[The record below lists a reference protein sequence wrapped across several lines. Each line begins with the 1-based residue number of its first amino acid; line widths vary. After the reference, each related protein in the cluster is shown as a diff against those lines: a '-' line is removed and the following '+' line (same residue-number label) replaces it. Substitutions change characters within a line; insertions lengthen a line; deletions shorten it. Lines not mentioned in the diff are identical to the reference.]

1 MSVKMYLGSSG
12 AGKSHK
18 MYMDII
24 EQSIDNP
31 NKNYYIVVPEQFT
44 METQR
49 DIVSLHPNKGTM
61 NIDIVSFNRLAYRL
75 FEEQRIVL
83 NEVLDDLGK
92 SIVLTKILDDNEADL
107 LTIKHSNDMSGIV
120 DEVKSLISELYQY
133 DIAVDTLESKLDE
146 LEEDSYL
153 LLKLKDIARI
163 YREFSEKIDENYVVT
178 EQVMDIMAKAVDAS
192 HILEDAVVCF
202 DGFTGFTPI
211 QYKVIDKLLSRCDKV
226 QFAIT
231 IDEDSYRADNYSD
244 YQLFYLSKSTIL
256 HIYDMAKSDN
266 IYIEEPQLCDE
277 TGIYRFEKS
286 EELMYLCMHIYRND
300 GEVYKKCCDDMAI
313 ASFNNRREEIKCVA
327 RQIVDKVKRGNYNYS
342 DIAVVRG
349 DLDSTAHYYQEV
361 FEEYGIP
368 YFIDVN
374 EALNNNPCIETIRA
388 VLDICIYDFTYEAV
402 FRYLK
407 SGITDLDYKN
417 VEYMENHVLKQGI
430 RGYRMYS
437 MVWTDDRAEKIK
449 GEFLGEILTF
459 YKEVSGGTKTTR
471 SFATALFNYCT
482 HTNME
487 KKLLD
492 RASIFNILGDYSN
505 ESLYLQIYEKVLN
518 ILDKMVHMIDE
529 NIDIKR
535 FASMLE
541 VGFKDIGVG
550 HIPPTLDQVIV
561 GDITRTRLNH
571 IKILFVN
578 GVNDGIIPSHHND
591 VGILNDKD
599 KELLGE
605 AGLNLAPTNKTN
617 SYIEQLYIYMLLTK
631 ASDRLY
637 VSFASVDE
645 GGKELKPSYVIT
657 QISNMFNN
665 LELEVGGWKDLP
677 DEIDSK
683 QDALDYFLNHIGE
696 LDDDITREQ
705 MKNIYEA
712 LPSDYKIKADAFV
725 EGYRYRYSDD
735 RLSEDVARM
744 LYGDILR
751 GSVSKMEQ
759 YARCPYAYF
768 IKYGLGLY
776 EREEYEVAAVDI
788 GNILHSTMER
798 IFENIH
804 SSKVYDWMNITKEQ
818 SDCLVDECIE
828 AAVKDLD
835 TSIFLRSKRNGYI
848 LNKINRIAKRTTD
861 VMKRHIN
868 SGSMEPSLFEKSF
881 GEKDEL
887 VSSRL
892 NLIAGRLQLSGKID
906 RVDISTKEDNVY
918 VSIVDYKSGNANFD
932 INKVYDGTQLQL
944 SVYMNIVKEIV
955 SEAYPDK
962 HMVPAGMFYYHLSN
976 PMVES
981 SNREKAEK
989 ELAKESRLRGIVNID
1004 DGAIDMLDRVKDD
1017 VLPNIYD
1024 RNGDVKSSEYVV
1036 DNEKFNGLCNFVN
1049 DKLVEFGNKIIGGDI
1064 APIPI
1069 RSGRHTNC
1077 EYCDYSAICSIDF
1090 KETNKYRVG
1099 TNNAAEDTWSKIL
1112 GEETD
1117 NEDNMDSTT
1126 E

>member
-1 MSVKMYLGSSG
+1 MYLGSSG
-12 AGKSHK
+12 AGKSYR

-24 EQSIDNP
+24 EEAIENP
-31 NKNYYIVVPEQFT
+31 HKNYYVVVPEQFT

-92 SIVLTKILDDNEADL
+92 SIILTKILDDNEAEL
-107 LTIKHSNDMSGIV
+107 LTIKHSNDMWGIV

-133 DIAVDTLESKLDE
+133 DIDVDTLESKIDE

-153 LLKLKDIARI
+153 LLKLKDIIRL
-163 YREFSEKIDENYVVT
+163 YREFSENIDENYVVT
-178 EQVMDIMAKAVDAS
+178 EQVMDIMAKAVDVS
-192 HILEDAVVCF
+192 LILENAVICF

-211 QYKVIDKLLSRCDKV
+211 QYKVIEKLLGRCDSLR
-226 QFAIT
+226 FAIT
-231 IDEDSYRADNYSD
+231 IDEDSYRTDNYSD

-256 HIYDMAKSDN
+256 HIYDIAKNSN
-266 IYIEEPQLCDE
+266 VFIEEPTLRDNM
-277 TGIYRFEKS
+277 GIYRFEKS
-286 EELMYLCMHIYRND
+286 EELMHLCMHIYRND
-300 GEVYKKCCDDMAI
+300 GLVYKKSCDDISI
-313 ASFNNRREEIKCVA
+313 ARFDTKREEIKSVA
-327 RQIVDKVKRGNYNYS
+327 RQIVDKVKHGNYNYS
-342 DIAVVRG
+342 DIAIVRG
-349 DLDSTAHYYQEV
+349 DLEATAHYYQEV

-374 EALNNNPCIETIRA
+374 ETLNNNPCIETIRA
-388 VLDICIYDFTYEAV
+388 VFDICIYDFTYEAV

-407 SGITDLDYKN
+407 SGITNIDYKN
-417 VEYMENHVLKQGI
+417 VEYMENYVLKQGI

-437 MVWTDDRAEKIK
+437 MAWTDDRAEKIK
-449 GEFLGEILTF
+449 EEFLEEILTF
-459 YKEVSGGTKTTR
+459 HKEVAGEDKTPR
-471 SFATALFNYCT
+471 SFAEALFNYCT
-482 HTNME
+482 HINME
-487 KKLLD
+487 QKLLSM
-492 RASIFNILGDYSN
+492 AAMFNTLGDYSN
-505 ESLYLQIYEKVLN
+505 ESLYAQIYEKVLD
-518 ILDKMVHMIDE
+518 ILDKMVYMIE
-529 NIDIKR
+529 ESIDIKK
-535 FASMLE
+535 FVSMLE

-578 GVNDGIIPSHHND
+578 GVNDGIIPGHHND
-591 VGILNDKD
+591 IGILNDKD
-599 KELLGE
+599 KEMLEEVGI
-605 AGLNLAPTNKTN
+605 NLAPTNKINT
-617 SYIEQLYIYMLLTK
+617 YIEQLYIYMLLTK

-637 VSFASVDE
+637 ISFATIDE

-657 QISNMFNN
+657 QINNMFAN
-665 LELEVGGWKDLP
+665 LDTEQGSWSDSPKK
-677 DEIDSK
+677 IDSK
-683 QDALDYFLNHIGE
+683 QDALDYFLNHMNE
-696 LDDDITREQ
+696 LEDDITREK
-705 MKNIYEA
+705 MRNIYEA
-712 LPSDYKIKADAFV
+712 LPVEYKVRADAFID
-725 EGYRYRYSDD
+725 GYRYRYSDN
-735 RLSEDVARM
+735 RLSEDIARM

-751 GSVSKMEQ
+751 SSVSKMEQ

-788 GNILHSTMER
+788 GNILHNTMER

-804 SSKVYDWMNITKEQ
+804 SSEVYDWRNITKDQ
-818 SDCLVDECIE
+818 SDKLVDECIE
-828 AAVKDLD
+828 AVVKDLD
-835 TSIFLRSKRNGYI
+835 ASIFLRSKRNGYI
-848 LNKINRIAKRTTD
+848 LNKINRIARRTTD

-955 SEAYPDK
+955 SKSYPDK
-962 HMVPAGMFYYHLSN
+962 HIVPAGMFYYHLTN

-981 SNREKAEK
+981 SDREKAEK

-1004 DGAIDMLDRVKDD
+1004 DGAIDMLDRAKDD

-1024 RNGDVKSSEYVV
+1024 RKGDIKSSEYIV

-1049 DKLVEFGNKIIGGDI
+1049 KKLVEFGNKIIEGDI
-1064 APIPI
+1064 TSAPI
-1069 RSGRHTNC
+1069 RSGRHVTC
-1077 EYCDYSAICSIDF
+1077 EYCDYSAICNIDF
-1090 KETNKYRVG
+1090 KEINKYRIG
-1099 TNNAAEDTWSKIL
+1099 TNNQPEDTWCEIL
-1112 GEETD
+1112 GKETN
-1117 NEDNMDSTT
+1117 NEDNMDNAA